1 MSKVQP
7 DFKLRGKWVQRAWL
21 ADKYTWTVSGMLWN
35 NIKERCK
42 TNGTTQTRSPTYKGS
57 TNKFDG
63 FQQFAEWNREQIGY
77 ALGYQLD
84 ADILRKGNKIYSPD
98 TCLLIPPS
106 LNKFLQTSEGKRG
119 DWPQGVELRETG
131 DLRCRI
137 GMFGGYY
144 ELGVFQIKDIDLA
157 REAYKKAKDKAARIW
172 CERLKTDY
180 VVDPRVIDYMEK
192 WEHICDW
199 KPK

>member
-84 ADILRKGNKIYSPD
+84 ADILRNENKVYSPE
-98 TCLLIPPS
+98 TCVLIPAS
-106 LNKFLQTSEGKRG
+106 LNKFLETSQGHRG
-119 DWPQGVELRETG
+119 NWPQGIWELNGKLICE
-131 DLRCRI
+131 I
-137 GMFGGYY
+137 VIFGKGKR
-144 ELGVFQIKDIDLA
+144 LGTFAKSDIELA
-157 REAYKKAKDKAARIW
+157 RETYKQAKDNAAKLW
-172 CERLKTDY
+172 HEKLKTDY